1 MNLPENRQTGACQVP
16 DGGIVMNGKE
26 PVKRLVR
33 KDRSAG
39 RFLIGYQR
47 LSCWNFADSFLE
59 NFSQFLRIFRL
70 PSTLK

>member
-1 MNLPENRQTGACQVP
+1 MNLPENRQTGTCPVP
-16 DGGIVMNGKE
+16 DGEIVMNGKE

-39 RFLIGYQR
+39 QRLREYQR
-47 LSCWNFADSFLE
+47 SSCWNFADSFLE
-59 NFSQFLRIFRL
+59 NFSHLRRIFRL